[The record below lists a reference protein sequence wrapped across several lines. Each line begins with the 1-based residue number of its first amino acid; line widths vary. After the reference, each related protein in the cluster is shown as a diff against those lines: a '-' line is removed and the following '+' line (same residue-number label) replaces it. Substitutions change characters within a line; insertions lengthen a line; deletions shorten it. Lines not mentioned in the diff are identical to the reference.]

1 MEDNENNIIV
11 FEWLHLLVHFGIQ
24 PRNILSVI
32 EIWCK
37 EILGISNLLNYT
49 RQIYKYLK
57 TLLMICIIWL
67 PTFLSW
73 KCFLFSVY
81 CNHFIT
87 YERLKIESWYDTN
100 AIDGDWNIRKH
111 IFETRAG
118 VFILCCTW
126 YNAQK
131 SMKENIRW
139 HRYLVELFGSLNRFL
154 MSK

>member
-1 MEDNENNIIV
+1 MEDNENKYYCPWMISSICIFWYSTKKYIV
-11 FEWLHLLVHFGIQ
+11 SDWD
-24 PRNILSVI
+24 
-32 EIWCK
+32 
-37 EILGISNLLNYT
+37 ISNLLNYT

-73 KCFLFSVY
+73 KCFPFSVY

-139 HRYLVELFGSLNRFL
+139 HRYLVEVFGSLNRFL